1 MGLQKHG
8 VITAATDGR
17 VSAVQGK
24 GVWPNLP
31 SPDTQPQKTASAVP
45 QPRGKAGQDCE
56 VNVQASFTHE
66 KDGKAALCKVTVW
79 GKKDSLFD
87 TNLSFSYVKI
97 KDIFLYFLLIWE
109 LDWGESEVIVGKCAH
124 NINISVKKQIK

>member
-1 MGLQKHG
+1 MWCLWVGLQKHG

-45 QPRGKAGQDCE
+45 QPRGKAGQDRE

-66 KDGKAALCKVTVW
+66 KDDKAALWKVTV
-79 GKKDSLFD
+79 
-87 TNLSFSYVKI
+87 
-97 KDIFLYFLLIWE
+97 
-109 LDWGESEVIVGKCAH
+109 
-124 NINISVKKQIK
+124 